1 MFGVGPQELVIVG
14 LLLLVVFGPSKCASI
29 ARDMGRLVNGA
40 QRTVED
46 FKSELISDEVEEA
59 RRTLADVKSE
69 LVASGEGAERRRGY
83 TQ

>member
-1 MFGVGPQELVIVG
+1 VFGVGPQELVIVG
-14 LLLLVVFGPSKCASI
+14 LLLLVVFGPSKLASI

-46 FKSELISDEVEEA
+46 FKSELIPDEVEEA

-69 LVASGEGAERRRGY
+69 LVASGEGNERRRGY